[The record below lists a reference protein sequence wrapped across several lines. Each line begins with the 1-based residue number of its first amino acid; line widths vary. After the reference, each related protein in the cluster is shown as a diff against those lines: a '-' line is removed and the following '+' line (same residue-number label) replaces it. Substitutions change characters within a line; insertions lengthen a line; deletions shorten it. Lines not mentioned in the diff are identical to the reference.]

1 MQDLLIAN
9 FDTGV
14 VTNGKH
20 NRASMPY
27 GYRKIA
33 PTGLTLAETV
43 VKHGVVAVIMQKRL
57 EDWLASLQSI
67 LDTNLPFGLKAAIVK
82 LFPGIQDSMD
92 TAITAYETYYAEWE
106 EVTAVSPQ
114 NFFHVPYERALGE
127 TRAVL
132 SELADVYMIPLL
144 KETWDLMN
152 TYQGGSAKRKRY
164 LKGTKWEKPLDTM
177 IRQGET

>member
-1 MQDLLIAN
+1 
-9 FDTGV
+9 
-14 VTNGKH
+14 
-20 NRASMPY
+20 
-27 GYRKIA
+27 
-33 PTGLTLAETV
+33 
-43 VKHGVVAVIMQKRL
+43 
-57 EDWLASLQSI
+57 
-67 LDTNLPFGLKAAIVK
+67 
-82 LFPGIQDSMD
+82 
-92 TAITAYETYYAEWE
+92 
-106 EVTAVSPQ
+106 
-114 NFFHVPYERALGE
+114 VPYERALGE